1 MGILR
6 RNVRSCVPTPERKL
20 EREFMQ
26 SFTEEI
32 ETPVYNNKGQEVT
45 KIKETVQKQLP
56 VPIEVVRH
64 DGLTVDMFSFAAQQD
79 AGVALKPFVGD
90 FMRPDLDELSR
101 MGTSA
106 TSAVETML
114 SNKDNYVEP
123 NKDKNVEPNK
133 K

>member
-6 RNVRSCVPTPERKL
+6 RNVRFCVPTPERKL

-32 ETPVYNNKGQEVT
+32 ETPVYNNKGEEVT
-45 KIKETVQKQLP
+45 KLKEIIQKES
-56 VPIEVVRH
+56 PIPLEVARH

-79 AGVALKPFVGD
+79 AGVTLKPFTGD
-90 FMRPDLDELSR
+90 FMRPDLDEMSR

-114 SNKDNYVEP
+114 NNKDNYVEP
-123 NKDKNVEPNK
+123 NKE
-133 K
+133 